1 MKEVEVEIDLDEL
14 GDDVV
19 EMIRQAAEKEGRTFD
34 EQAVIM
40 IRAALAE
47 VVSTA
52 TSDELTPPPGES
64 PTA

>member
-1 MKEVEVEIDLDEL
+1 MEEIEIDLD
-14 GDDVV
+14 DDVA
-19 EMIRQAAEKEGRTFD
+19 EWIQGEAEKEGRTFD
-34 EQAVIM
+34 EQAAIM

-47 VVSTA
+47 VVNTA